1 MTETKE
7 RRHQKILDLIESRA
21 IHTQQE
27 LAEALGTTQATVSR
41 DIQELGLVRTAAG
54 YRAGNGLSAYRE
66 HVLSISIV
74 NFMAVVR
81 TPPGAA
87 AMVARAID
95 ETRLPGIVGTLAGDD
110 TILVV
115 LQGEGEQALTRALNG
130 V

>member
-1 MTETKE
+1 VTETKE
-7 RRHQKILDLIESRA
+7 RRQQAILELIGARE

-54 YRAGNGLSAYRE
+54 YRSPNGAFRE
-66 HVLSISIV
+66 QVLSIEV
-74 NFMAVVR
+74 VGVMAVVR

-95 ETRLPGIVGTLAGDD
+95 EQALPGVVGTIAGDD
-110 TILVV
+110 TVFAVV
-115 LQGEGEQALTRALNG
+115 RGPGEDALKRALH

>member
-7 RRHQKILDLIESRA
+7 RRQQAILELISARE

-27 LAEALGTTQATVSR
+27 LAAALGTTQATVSR
-41 DIQELGLVRTAAG
+41 DIQELGLVRTPGG
-54 YRAGNGLSAYRE
+54 YRSANGAFRE
-66 HVLSISIV
+66 QVLSIEV
-74 NFMAVVR
+74 VGFLAVVR

-95 ETRLPGIVGTLAGDD
+95 EAAPPGVVGTIAGDD
-110 TILVV
+110 TVFAV
-115 LQGEGEQALTRALNG
+115 LQGPGEQALRRALD